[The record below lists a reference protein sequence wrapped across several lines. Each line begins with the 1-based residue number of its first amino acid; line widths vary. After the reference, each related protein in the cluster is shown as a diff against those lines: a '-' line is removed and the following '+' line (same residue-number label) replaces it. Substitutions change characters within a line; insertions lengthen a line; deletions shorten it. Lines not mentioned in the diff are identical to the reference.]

1 MENFQYY
8 APTRVIFG
16 KGAMD
21 GLPALVVK
29 TARRVLLAYGGG
41 SIKKTGIYQELL
53 CGLHKCGVETVELS
67 GIEPNPKI
75 ESVRRG
81 IELCRRYQLQA
92 IVAVGGGSTVDC
104 CKAVAAGVYYDG
116 DPWDLVLD
124 NALIVDALPLFDV
137 LTLAATGTEMNGNA
151 VISNPATNDKKAIRS
166 ESVKPICSILDPTYT
181 YSVPPF
187 QTASGTADIM
197 SHVIEVYFSDV
208 KGAAVQDGISEALLK
223 VCIRYGPRALENP
236 DDYEARANLM
246 WASSLAI
253 NGLNSCGTGN
263 AWSCHSM
270 EHQLSA
276 YYDVTHGAGLAVLTP
291 AWFDYILSDR
301 TIDKFVDYGINV
313 WGIDASASKQE
324 IAKEA
329 IARTRKFFR
338 RMGLPATLEELGI
351 RDERYFDVMAE
362 KSAAEGLQE
371 AYVPLTKEDVAA
383 IYRSCAR

>member
-1 MENFQYY
+1 
-8 APTRVIFG
+8 
-16 KGAMD
+16 
-21 GLPALVVK
+21 
-29 TARRVLLAYGGG
+29 
-41 SIKKTGIYQELL
+41 
-53 CGLHKCGVETVELS
+53 
-67 GIEPNPKI
+67 
-75 ESVRRG
+75 
-81 IELCRRYQLQA
+81 
-92 IVAVGGGSTVDC
+92 
-104 CKAVAAGVYYDG
+104 
-116 DPWDLVLD
+116 
-124 NALIVDALPLFDV
+124 
-137 LTLAATGTEMNGNA
+137 
-151 VISNPATNDKKAIRS
+151 
-166 ESVKPICSILDPTYT
+166 
-181 YSVPPF
+181 
-187 QTASGTADIM
+187 
-197 SHVIEVYFSDV
+197 
-208 KGAAVQDGISEALLK
+208 
-223 VCIRYGPRALENP
+223 
-236 DDYEARANLM
+236 
-246 WASSLAI
+246 
-253 NGLNSCGTGN
+253 
-263 AWSCHSM
+263 M